1 MTTGRLIGLG
11 VGPGNPELLTLKA
24 ARILREVPVVAY
36 VAANGQPSIARAIA
50 AVHLTGTQREIN
62 LALPMQSLP
71 ELAQAAYDEGASRI
85 GAELEQGRDVAVL
98 CEGDPLFY
106 SSFNHLLARLAD
118 CYTVEIVPGV
128 VSFSAA
134 AAAARAPMVV
144 RSESFVVVP
153 ATLAHE
159 PLRSRLAQA
168 DAAAI
173 LKLGRHLPKVRQIL
187 AELGLLERAVYVER
201 VSTERERVMRL
212 TDVDVAEA
220 PYFALVLL
228 PRTAERDH

>member
-1 MTTGRLIGLG
+1 
-11 VGPGNPELLTLKA
+11 
-24 ARILREVPVVAY
+24 
-36 VAANGQPSIARAIA
+36 
-50 AVHLTGTQREIN
+50 
-62 LALPMQSLP
+62 
-71 ELAQAAYDEGASRI
+71 
-85 GAELEQGRDVAVL
+85 
-98 CEGDPLFY
+98 
-106 SSFNHLLARLAD
+106 
-118 CYTVEIVPGV
+118 
-128 VSFSAA
+128 
-134 AAAARAPMVV
+134 
-144 RSESFVVVP
+144 VVP